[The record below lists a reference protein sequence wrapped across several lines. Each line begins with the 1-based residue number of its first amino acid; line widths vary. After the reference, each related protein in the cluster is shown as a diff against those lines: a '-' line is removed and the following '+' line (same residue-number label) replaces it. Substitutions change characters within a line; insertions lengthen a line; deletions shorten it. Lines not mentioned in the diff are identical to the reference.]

1 MAANAEQSEQAGDLT
16 IALSAWRDA
25 LELLPPGS
33 RQHEAISARVS
44 ALSEKVDAGAQLP
57 PAKSRP
63 SPSQAAAAK
72 KTRLGK
78 AWAWIVGVIGIALTK
93 GKLLLL
99 GLTKVGTL
107 WTMLLSFGVYW
118 TVWGWKFA
126 AGLVISIYIHEMG
139 HVVALSRFGMRA
151 TAPMFIPGFGALIR
165 MKQHPASPREDSRV
179 GLAGP
184 LWGLGA
190 ALAALGIYELT
201 GIPIWAAIARVG
213 AWINLFNLIPIIP
226 LDGGR
231 GFRSLSHGQR
241 WIVVI
246 VMALCWAATKEGLL
260 ALLII
265 VAVWRTLSE
274 KTTTEPD
281 PKGLL
286 HYVLLV
292 VSLSAMCLLP
302 VPGVTSHDMI
312 PARQE
317 SPP

>member
-1 MAANAEQSEQAGDLT
+1 VDNVVVL
-16 IALSAWRDA
+16 WRILDCVG
-25 LELLPPGS
+25 LEICRG
-33 RQHEAISARVS
+33 
-44 ALSEKVDAGAQLP
+44 
-57 PAKSRP
+57 
-63 SPSQAAAAK
+63 
-72 KTRLGK
+72 
-78 AWAWIVGVIGIALTK
+78 
-93 GKLLLL
+93 
-99 GLTKVGTL
+99 
-107 WTMLLSFGVYW
+107 FG
-118 TVWGWKFA
+118 
-126 AGLVISIYIHEMG
+126 ISIYIHEMG

-201 GIPIWAAIARVG
+201 GVPIWAAIARVG

-231 GFRSLSHGQR
+231 GFRSLSRGQR

-246 VMALCWAATKEGLL
+246 VMALCWAATKEGLF